1 MLPAEPTAMCLTVV
15 TKVVNKHRIDG
26 YKRPYSPQISGI
38 DGVCVF
44 LMQWEKTKK
53 P

>member
-1 MLPAEPTAMCLTVV
+1 MLPAEPTATCLTVV

-26 YKRPYSPQISGI
+26 YKRPYSPQIYGI
-38 DGVCVF
+38 AGVCVF